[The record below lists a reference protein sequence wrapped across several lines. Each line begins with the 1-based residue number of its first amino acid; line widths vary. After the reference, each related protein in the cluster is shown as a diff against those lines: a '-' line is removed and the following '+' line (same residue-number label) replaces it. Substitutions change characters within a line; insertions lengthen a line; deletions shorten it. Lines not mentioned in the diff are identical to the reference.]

1 MFYNKG
7 KVSLIVFP
15 SNQADSY
22 LITFCRIYHNM
33 NAHTIVHLINDVEP
47 TVTPMLMQAV
57 CLDVNL
63 VIKRFV
69 THHKTNTDTQK
80 KH

>member
-1 MFYNKG
+1 MIYNKG
-7 KVSLIVFP
+7 KISLIVFP

-22 LITFCRIYHNM
+22 LITFCICHNM

-57 CLDVNL
+57 LFGC
-63 VIKRFV
+63 
-69 THHKTNTDTQK
+69 KTCHQEICYPS
-80 KH
+80 

>member
-1 MFYNKG
+1 MIYNKV

-15 SNQADSY
+15 SDQADSY
-22 LITFCRIYHNM
+22 LITFCRSYHNM

-57 CLDVNL
+57 LFGC
-63 VIKRFV
+63 
-69 THHKTNTDTQK
+69 KTCHQEICYPS
-80 KH
+80 

>member
-1 MFYNKG
+1 MFYDKG

-22 LITFCRIYHNM
+22 LIKSCICHNI
-33 NAHTIVHLINDVEP
+33 NANTIVHLINDVEP

-57 CLDVNL
+57 LFGC
-63 VIKRFV
+63 
-69 THHKTNTDTQK
+69 KTCHQEICYPS
-80 KH
+80 